1 MQASNDT
8 APAMSAPQPVLSYHF
23 MADPSAPA
31 FPELTER
38 EREVA
43 IALCR
48 GQTNREIAAA
58 LDISIKTIDT
68 HRGHVLKK
76 LHLRGNVELCLLAV
90 KRGYIRASE
99 VVVIDTETTCPQP
112 GV

>member
-1 MQASNDT
+1 MQTNSTDA
-8 APAMSAPQPVLSYHF
+8 AAASAPQLVYAFMSGGTTGEPV
-23 MADPSAPA
+23 A

-58 LDISIKTIDT
+58 LDVSIKTIDT

-76 LHLRGNVELCLLAV
+76 LRLRGNVELCLLAV
-90 KRGYIRASE
+90 KRGYIRTE
-99 VVVIDTETTCPQP
+99 VPAATAEA
-112 GV
+112 